1 MAEGTVKLVHSVAT
15 AEQLSRHE
23 QQLRKQIR
31 DYILTTAANDGT
43 EIDEEKVKCRI
54 YLEESSGRTYAI
66 TETET
71 DIIIHHVWDVGLS
84 GVGDKRKME
93 KLFLEC
99 ALEPGAIA
107 RRDKITT
114 KVANIYRTYRETKE
128 MFENDEQD
136 VPALATRFR
145 AFWMHSRTVLVH
157 GMLWLS
163 MVFTLRM
170 TFYHEL
176 LFYHE

>member
-1 MAEGTVKLVHSVAT
+1 MAKGTVKLVHSVAP

-23 QQLRKQIR
+23 QQLRKRIR

-43 EIDEEKVKCRI
+43 EIDR
-54 YLEESSGRTYAI
+54 
-66 TETET
+66 
-71 DIIIHHVWDVGLS
+71 
-84 GVGDKRKME
+84 RKQKKDG

-128 MFENDEQD
+128 MFEDDEQD
-136 VPALATRFR
+136 VPALATRLSGLLD
-145 AFWMHSRTVLVH
+145 AFKNRTGAWDAMAEH
-157 GMLWLS
+157 GLYPEDDGEG
-163 MVFTLRM
+163 VEE
-170 TFYHEL
+170 EL
-176 LFYHE
+176 YSTMNCSSTMNEYIKIK